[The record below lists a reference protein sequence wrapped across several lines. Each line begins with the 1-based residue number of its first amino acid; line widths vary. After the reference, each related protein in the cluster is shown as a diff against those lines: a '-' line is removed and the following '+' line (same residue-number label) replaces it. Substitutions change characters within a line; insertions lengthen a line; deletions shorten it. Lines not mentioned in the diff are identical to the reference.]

1 MTSRYGLSDVEWY
14 QILNV
19 FSNTE
24 QIEEVILFGSRA
36 MGTHRPAS
44 DIDIAIKGSQLN
56 LSIQHALEWMLDD
69 LLLPYKFDLV
79 IFDKIS
85 APALIRHIEDAGVS
99 LLKKQPAAK
108 ATLL

>member
-79 IFDKIS
+79 NRLVGVEEGIGGVGHRAWECRITN
-85 APALIRHIEDAGVS
+85 IES
-99 LLKKQPAAK
+99 
-108 ATLL
+108 